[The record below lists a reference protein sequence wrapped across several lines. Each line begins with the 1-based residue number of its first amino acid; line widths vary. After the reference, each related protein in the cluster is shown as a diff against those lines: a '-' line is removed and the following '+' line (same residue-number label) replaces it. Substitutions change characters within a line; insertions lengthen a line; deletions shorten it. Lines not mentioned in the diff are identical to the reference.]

1 MSQPC
6 TCYAQLNTLHYAS
19 CSPPDEESPMAPARV
34 ILNSLLGLLL
44 KCEDGVLHML
54 QVVETINIPEGWENI
69 DIIKQTLSLM
79 VKILG

>member
-1 MSQPC
+1 
-6 TCYAQLNTLHYAS
+6 
-19 CSPPDEESPMAPARV
+19 MAPARV

-79 VKILG
+79 VRVLG